1 MVDYAVHPDQYAVE
15 DSDSKSSKV
24 SKEIVI
30 SPKLYSP
37 QPRRSLRESS
47 SPSSRMTF
55 GKRKQLTP
63 NSRSPFLPCKKVT
76 SIITIEDGE
85 DDDSENENKTTDQ

>member
-1 MVDYAVHPDQYAVE
+1 MVDYAVHPDQYFVQ
-15 DSDSKSSKV
+15 DSDSKSSKI
-24 SKEIVI
+24 SKEIII

-37 QPRRSLRESS
+37 EPRRSLRGNS
-47 SPSSRMTF
+47 SPISSVAF

-85 DDDSENENKTTDQ
+85 DDDSESENKTTEQ